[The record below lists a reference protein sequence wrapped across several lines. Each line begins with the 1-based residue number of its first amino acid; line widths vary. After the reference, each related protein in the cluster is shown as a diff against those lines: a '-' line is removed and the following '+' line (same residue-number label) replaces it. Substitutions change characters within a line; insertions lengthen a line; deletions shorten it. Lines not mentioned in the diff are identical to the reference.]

1 MFRVK
6 ARVWNPA
13 DSAKQSTV
21 EFLVDSGSTYSVMP
35 SNILN
40 RLTITPIRTVKLR
53 LADNRLIEK
62 PLGEIGIELEGYRVS
77 ATPVVFGEEGIY
89 LLGSVTMEQ
98 LGLAPDP
105 IEKKLKP
112 VEALLMNLQPNFHRN
127 TITRTNQLIFYFI

>member
-1 MFRVK
+1 MGVFRVK
-6 ARVWNPA
+6 ARVWSPA
-13 DSAKQSTV
+13 DRAKQSMV
-21 EFLVDSGSTYSVMP
+21 ELVVDSGSTYSVMP
-35 SNILN
+35 SSFLN

-62 PLGEIGIELEGYRVS
+62 PLGEIGIEIEGYRAS

-112 VEALLMNLQPNFHRN
+112 VEALLMGFCYN
-127 TITRTNQLIFYFI
+127 TRVTAEANHSFN